1 MAIAAAEESSH
12 DPQNIDDDTELQQV
26 LAENA
31 RLRQHIHHASVNGPG
46 FFLDQDY
53 PQDDNY
59 GAAATATGQ
68 RMGTTLL
75 PQAAQ
80 SAYAGPP
87 PTYVYQG
94 APIGAIFQ
102 SAPTGGRVQAKTT
115 PLITPSGGLGAEY
128 YGTHASQAQG
138 QQLTTLLTSHSYTA
152 YSKSHPDDARTL
164 STMLNVRDNLC
175 VAQHNGALALGGLQ
189 DPSTQDPSTPLYA
202 PLMDSIQS
210 IEICIPATKEVVNQ
224 LSQRML
230 FAGRDIG
237 PEAMKL
243 RGDLALHNSINPEN
257 QINCKELKELQ
268 DMSKRVDR
276 QTAQNE
282 LALSAGPGR
291 APTRFQARNP
301 YARWQGQAGAE
312 LPVPAQL
319 PGPAIGVGSG
329 PAQGQRN
336 PASVLC
342 YNCQTMGH
350 YANKCPMPK
359 IRPGGPPASPWCGLL
374 SLTLISLFLCVP
386 HTPNAHTFPLLTD
399 YVQQWITG
407 FLLRGLPVSDDL
419 VLHLSERACSRLA
432 LDALLAEWAS
442 LAQDWEEERNC
453 RPDRMTKRQHQIKTR
468 WTELRT
474 EIHSAHSPLTSSCF
488 HPSYAPPPFKTTPFL
503 SCFCYPALCTLCLSP
518 PPGTTFSA
526 PPSPP

>member
-1 MAIAAAEESSH
+1 MSDDHDIHAPLPQEQQIAPILAARAPAVPRKRPAAPSPLSGILANLPQISPAAGTKRRAPAVAAATAGSVAMAIAAAEESNH

-59 GAAATATGQ
+59 GAVATTTGQ

-189 DPSTQDPSTPLYA
+189 DPSTPLYA

-210 IEICIPATKEVVNQ
+210 IELCIPATKEVVNQ

-237 PEAMKL
+237 PEAM
-243 RGDLALHNSINPEN
+243 
-257 QINCKELKELQ
+257 
-268 DMSKRVDR
+268 
-276 QTAQNE
+276 
-282 LALSAGPGR
+282 
-291 APTRFQARNP
+291 
-301 YARWQGQAGAE
+301 
-312 LPVPAQL
+312 
-319 PGPAIGVGSG
+319 
-329 PAQGQRN
+329 
-336 PASVLC
+336 
-342 YNCQTMGH
+342 
-350 YANKCPMPK
+350 
-359 IRPGGPPASPWCGLL
+359 
-374 SLTLISLFLCVP
+374 
-386 HTPNAHTFPLLTD
+386 
-399 YVQQWITG
+399 
-407 FLLRGLPVSDDL
+407 
-419 VLHLSERACSRLA
+419 
-432 LDALLAEWAS
+432 
-442 LAQDWEEERNC
+442 
-453 RPDRMTKRQHQIKTR
+453 
-468 WTELRT
+468 
-474 EIHSAHSPLTSSCF
+474 
-488 HPSYAPPPFKTTPFL
+488 
-503 SCFCYPALCTLCLSP
+503 
-518 PPGTTFSA
+518 
-526 PPSPP
+526 